1 VKRFGRLNWQGYG
14 KNKREQIQKAVF
26 AQLDLIL
33 VATDPVGVLIPEHL
47 ANGCCRRQPGG
58 TDLTVEGCRLAG
70 FNRAQFKDRLLVDNT
85 QTREKMK
92 SIQVPKKSRL

>member
-47 ANGCCRRQPGG
+47 VNGCTSLPMGV
-58 TDLTVEGCRLAG
+58 VEG
-70 FNRAQFKDRLLVDNT
+70 NRGE
-85 QTREKMK
+85 QT
-92 SIQVPKKSRL
+92 